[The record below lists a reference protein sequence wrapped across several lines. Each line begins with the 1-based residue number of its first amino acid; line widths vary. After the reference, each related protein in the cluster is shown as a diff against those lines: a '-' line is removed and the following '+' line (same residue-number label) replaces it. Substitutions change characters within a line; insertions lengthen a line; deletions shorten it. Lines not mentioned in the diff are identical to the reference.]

1 MTLNVSKINSQQSS
15 SHAVKGFLFLLV
27 SVFFW
32 GSSAPLAKH
41 LIVTRFDTLIIAQ
54 TRTTLTFIL
63 LAVFFFFQNR
73 EIFKIELC
81 DLWKFCVMG
90 VVGIA
95 STNYTYYF
103 TAKESTVATAILI
116 QYTAPVWVVLF
127 AVFISKE
134 EKFDLLTLLSLVLAF
149 VGCYLAVTGGSIQN
163 ISLRGWSIITGPMS
177 ALTYAYQIL
186 ATKQLL
192 KKYSI
197 WTFLVYAFG
206 FSAIFWFI
214 INPPWCILAQ
224 HYSAS
229 DWGILWVFAIVS
241 ILIPQTA
248 FASGLKL
255 LKASTAGIIGILEP
269 IIAIVVAYLLLG
281 ELLSTI
287 QLLGALIVVA
297 AVGLLQVHPLIMQ
310 KAMKVE

>member
-1 MTLNVSKINSQQSS
+1 MTLNESKTNSHPS

-27 SVFFW
+27 SVLFW

-41 LIVTRFDTLIIAQ
+41 LIVTRFDTLIMAQ

-63 LAVFFFFQNR
+63 LAVFFFIQKR
-73 EIFKIELC
+73 EIFRIELR

-95 STNYTYYF
+95 ATNYSYYF
-103 TAKESTVATAILI
+103 TAKESSVATAILI

-134 EKFDLLTLLSLVLAF
+134 EKFDLLTLLSLVLALA
-149 VGCYLAVTGGSIQN
+149 GCCLAVTGGSLQT
-163 ISLRGWSIITGPMS
+163 ISLRGWAAITGPMS

-214 INPPWCILAQ
+214 INPPWRILTQ

-229 DWGILWVFAIVS
+229 DWGILWLFAIVS

-255 LKASTAGIIGILEP
+255 LKASTAGIIGTLEP
-269 IIAIVVAYLLLG
+269 IIAIVVAYFLLG
-281 ELLSTI
+281 ELLTTI
-287 QLLGALIVVA
+287 QLLGAVIVVV

>member
-1 MTLNVSKINSQQSS
+1 M
-15 SHAVKGFLFLLV
+15 

-32 GSSAPLAKH
+32 GSSAPFAKQ

-54 TRTTLTFIL
+54 TRTTLTFVL
-63 LAVFFFFQNR
+63 LAAFFFFQNKK
-73 EIFKIELC
+73 IFKIDFH
-81 DLWKFCVMG
+81 DLWKFCLMG

-103 TAKESTVATAILI
+103 TAKESTVATAILV

-134 EKFDLLTLLSLVLAF
+134 EKFDSLTLLSLILALA
-149 VGCYLAVTGGSIQN
+149 GCYLAVTGGSVKN
-163 ISLRGWSIITGPMS
+163 ISLRGWAAITGPMS

-206 FSAIFWFI
+206 FSALFWLVV
-214 INPPWCILAQ
+214 NPPWCIFAQ

-229 DWGILWVFAIVS
+229 DWGIFWFFAIIS

-248 FASGLKL
+248 FAFGLRL
-255 LKASTAGIIGILEP
+255 LKASTTGIIGILEP

-281 ELLSTI
+281 EMLTTI
-287 QLLGALIVVA
+287 QLLGAVIVVA
-297 AVGLLQVHPLIMQ
+297 GIGLLQVHPLIMQ
-310 KAMKVE
+310 KVMKVE

>member
-1 MTLNVSKINSQQSS
+1 MTLNASKTNSHQPS

-32 GSSAPLAKH
+32 GSSAPIAKQ

-54 TRTTLTFIL
+54 TRTTLAFIL

-73 EIFKIELC
+73 NIFKIELH
-81 DLWKFCVMG
+81 DLWKFCAMG
-90 VVGIA
+90 VIGIA

-103 TAKESTVATAILI
+103 TAKESSVATAILI

-134 EKFDLLTLLSLVLAF
+134 EKFDVLTLLSLVLALA
-149 VGCYLAVTGGSIQN
+149 GCYLAVTSGSVRN
-163 ISLRGWSIITGPMS
+163 ISLRGWAAVTGPLS
-177 ALTYAYQIL
+177 AFTYAYQIL

-206 FSAIFWFI
+206 FSAIFWLI
-214 INPPWCILAQ
+214 TNPPWNILAQ
-224 HYSAS
+224 HYAAS
-229 DWGILWVFAIVS
+229 DWGILWLFAIVS

-248 FASGLKL
+248 FAFGLKL
-255 LKASTAGIIGILEP
+255 LKASMAGIIGILEP
-269 IIAIVVAYLLLG
+269 IIAIVAAYLLLG
-281 ELLSTI
+281 ESLNTI
-287 QLLGALIVVA
+287 QLIGAVVVVS
-297 AVGLLQVHPLIMQ
+297 AVGLLQVHP
-310 KAMKVE
+310 